1 MPLAAVAVTAGVLA
15 SVGVAL
21 YYSVRV
27 TTWAVMT
34 DELQVARLAT
44 SIADSLSPVP
54 TIHGVY
60 YGAHSQLYPLLLAP
74 FYGTL
79 DAPAAATAAHALNAF
94 LIASAA
100 IPAFLLAR
108 SVANSS
114 AAGYA
119 AAALTAC
126 TPWLVLASTLLTENA
141 AYPAFVWAVL
151 LCQRTIAAPTA
162 GRDVAALAGLLLAFL
177 ARTQLFVLALAL
189 PAALVLHEIGYAD
202 RRGSFLAAL
211 RSGVSR
217 ALSTHRVLTVAYG
230 AGALVAVALAVTSA
244 LGSVVGNYAVPFE
257 GELIPPG
264 LLGSAAAHLAQIA
277 VGAGI
282 LPAALAASWT
292 VTTMVRPARREGH
305 AFAALVVVLVPLL
318 TFEVTSFD
326 LRFTGEQF
334 IQDRYLLYL
343 VPLFAVGAAAWLT
356 QRTHT
361 GLRLATLAVAG
372 GALAVLVG
380 LATYDAAVIFWASP
394 AAAVHPVLESASSAV
409 GMSTARLVQAGTLA
423 LVLAAGC
430 AAWRAPRLALIGTTV
445 VVAGLGTLQAA
456 YVFER
461 FVEPAMTR
469 AHGVETRAWIDD
481 AAPARQVAL
490 VPGGADG
497 PVPWWEAELWNENV
511 RRVLRVDAGP
521 TFTPFP
527 ADDLA
532 VDRETGVLTG
542 PQPTDFV
549 VVSATE
555 QRFRMLSLAR
565 LAAKPPLELL
575 RVPRPYRVRW
585 ATHGVSADG
594 WTRPDRLTTLRLYA
608 HDRPGAWTIE
618 LTLAAS
624 RFSRAPIDFVLRG
637 GGAVEYGKVDPG
649 GARPPLWLT
658 LCVPAG
664 GYAETWLTSNGRA
677 LLPDG
682 RSVALH
688 VDRLSVR
695 RTGPCRAS
703 QAIVW

>member
-1 MPLAAVAVTAGVLA
+1 VTAGVLA
-15 SVGVAL
+15 SAGVAL
-21 YYSVRV
+21 YHSVRA

-44 SIADSLSPVP
+44 SIADTLSPIP
-54 TIHGVY
+54 AIHGVY
-60 YGAHSQLYPLLLAP
+60 YGAHSQLYPLLIAP

-108 SVANSS
+108 SVAGSS
-114 AAGYA
+114 AAGYV

-151 LCQRTIAAPTA
+151 LCQRTIAAPTTW
-162 GRDVAALAGLLLAFL
+162 RDAAALAGLLLAFL
-177 ARTQLFVLALAL
+177 ARTQLCVLALAL
-189 PAALVLHEIGYAD
+189 PAALVLHEVGFSA
-202 RRGSFLAAL
+202 RRGSFLAAT
-211 RSGVSR
+211 RAGVPR
-217 ALSTHRVLTVAYG
+217 AVSTHMVITVAYG
-230 AGALVAVALAVTSA
+230 AGAMVAVALAVSGS

-264 LLGSAAAHLAQIA
+264 LLRSAGAHLAQVA

-282 LPAALAASWT
+282 LPVALTASWT
-292 VTTMVRPARREGH
+292 VTTLLRPGRPEGY
-305 AFAALVVVLVPLL
+305 AFAALVVVLLPLL

-326 LRFTGEQF
+326 LRFTERF

-343 VPLFAVGAAAWLT
+343 VPLFAVGTGAWLV
-356 QRTHT
+356 QRTHRR
-361 GLRLATLAVAG
+361 LRLATLAMAG
-372 GALAVLVG
+372 GALVALVG
-380 LATYDAAVIFWASP
+380 LGTYGDTVIFWASP
-394 AAAVHPVLESASSAV
+394 AGAVHPLLESMAGSL
-409 GMSTARLVQAGTLA
+409 GLSTIRLLQAATLV
-423 LVLAAGC
+423 LVLAVGC

-445 VVAGLGTLQAA
+445 VVAGLGTLQAG

-469 AHGVETRAWIDD
+469 ARGVETHTWIDD
-481 AAPARQVAL
+481 AARARQVAL
-490 VPGGADG
+490 VPGGVDG

-527 ADDLA
+527 ADDLV

-542 PQPTDFV
+542 PQPTDLL

-555 QRFRMLSLAR
+555 QRFRVLALAR
-565 LAAKPPLELL
+565 LAARPPLELL
-575 RVPRPYRVRW
+575 RVRRPYRVRW
-585 ATHGVSADG
+585 ATRDVSADG
-594 WTRPDRLTTLRLYA
+594 WTRPDRLATLRLYG
-608 HDRPGAWTIE
+608 HGRPGAWTVE

-624 RFSRAPIDFVLRG
+624 RYSGAPIDFVLRG
-637 GGAVEYGKVDPG
+637 GGSIQHGKVDPG
-649 GARPPLWLT
+649 GARPPVQLK
-658 LCVPAG
+658 LCVPG
-664 GYAETWLTSNGRA
+664 TRYAEAWLTSNGRA
-677 LLPDG
+677 RLPDG
-682 RSVALH
+682 RTVALH
-688 VDRLSVR
+688 IDRLSVH
-695 RTGPCRAS
+695 RTGPCRPGRLTA
-703 QAIVW
+703 A

>member
-1 MPLAAVAVTAGVLA
+1 MGL
-15 SVGVAL
+15 AL

-44 SIADSLSPVP
+44 SIADSLSPIP

-108 SVANSS
+108 SVANSG

-141 AYPAFVWAVL
+141 AYPAFVWALL

-189 PAALVLHEIGYAD
+189 PAALVLHEVGYPA
-202 RRGSFLAAL
+202 RRGSFLAAT
-211 RSGVSR
+211 RSGISR
-217 ALSTHRVLTVAYG
+217 ALSTHRVLAVVYG
-230 AGALVAVALAVTSA
+230 VGALVAVALAVSSS

-257 GELIPPG
+257 GELIPHG
-264 LLGSAAAHLAQIA
+264 LLRSSAAHLAQVA

-282 LPAALAASWT
+282 LPVALAASWV
-292 VTTMVRPARREGH
+292 VTTMTRPGRREGH

-326 LRFTGEQF
+326 LRFTPDAVHPGP
-334 IQDRYLLYL
+334 
-343 VPLFAVGAAAWLT
+343 VSPLPRPVVRRRRRCVADPADAHRPPAG
-356 QRTHT
+356 H
-361 GLRLATLAVAG
+361 LRG
-372 GALAVLVG
+372 GGRPIAVLVG
-380 LATYDAAVIFWASP
+380 LGTYNEAVIFWASP
-394 AAAVHPVLESASSAV
+394 AAAVHPLLESTSSALGV
-409 GMSTARLVQAGTLA
+409 STARLLQAGTLA

-445 VVAGLGTLQAA
+445 AVAGLGTLQAA
-456 YVFER
+456 YVFDR

-469 AHGVETRAWIDD
+469 ADSVESRAWIDD
-481 AAPARQVAL
+481 AARGREVAL

-497 PVPWWEAELWNENV
+497 PVPWWEAELWNEDV

-527 ADDLA
+527 ADDLT
-532 VDRETGVLTG
+532 VDRETGELTG
-542 PQPTDFV
+542 PEPTDLV

-555 QRFRMLSLAR
+555 QRFRMLALTR

-575 RVPRPYRVRW
+575 RIPRPYRVRW
-585 ATHGVSADG
+585 ATHGLSADG
-594 WTRPDRLTTLRLYA
+594 SDPPRQA
-608 HDRPGAWTIE
+608 HD
-618 LTLAAS
+618 AAACT
-624 RFSRAPIDFVLRG
+624 RTTVRG
-637 GGAVEYGKVDPG
+637 
-649 GARPPLWLT
+649 R
-658 LCVPAG
+658 
-664 GYAETWLTSNGRA
+664 
-677 LLPDG
+677 G
-682 RSVALH
+682 RS
-688 VDRLSVR
+688 S
-695 RTGPCRAS
+695 
-703 QAIVW
+703 